1 MNTMLKS
8 AFKGV
13 LACSLFTLSMASI
26 ADKPMPAASAGVN
39 ESVAAE
45 TLAAKLDA
53 YQSLSGNYSQMMT
66 GKDGKMIQSIEGTFK
81 LKRPGLY
88 YWQSEDPYPQ
98 TIVSNGKQV
107 WLYDPDLEQVTITQ
121 TEQLGFNPSSFLAGD
136 IRKELGAYQ
145 VSANGERF
153 TLTPLA
159 ENAPFDALYLAFTG
173 DLLNQASYTDKLG
186 QTTSLT
192 FSKVVK
198 NPTIT
203 KKTFEFEVPAG
214 TDIVTNE

>member
-1 MNTMLKS
+1 MNTILKT
-8 AFKGV
+8 
-13 LACSLFTLSMASI
+13 TLKYVFAYAMI
-26 ADKPMPAASAGVN
+26 TYPIM
-39 ESVAAE
+39 SVAQEPISKSERKVAATE
-45 TLAAKLDA
+45 ALAVKLDK
-53 YQSLSGNYSQMMT
+53 YHSLSGNYTQVMT
-66 GKDGKMIQSIEGTFK
+66 GKDGNVIQSIAGIFK

-121 TEQLGFNPSSFLAGD
+121 SDRLGFNPSSFLAGD
-136 IRKELGAYQ
+136 IRKELSAYQ
-145 VSANGERF
+145 VSIDGDRY
-153 TLTPLA
+153 TLKPVA
-159 ENAPFDALYLAFTG
+159 ENAPFDALYLVFNG